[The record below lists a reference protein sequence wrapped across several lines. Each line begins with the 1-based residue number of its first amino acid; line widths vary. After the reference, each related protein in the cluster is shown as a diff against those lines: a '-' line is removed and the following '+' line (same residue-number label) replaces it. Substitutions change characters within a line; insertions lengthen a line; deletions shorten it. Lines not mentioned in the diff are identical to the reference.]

1 MAKAN
6 ASFGYILAGSFND
19 SIVLSSMGDTYYQ
32 AFSLARIKDCP

>member
-6 ASFGYILAGSFND
+6 ASFGYILARSFND